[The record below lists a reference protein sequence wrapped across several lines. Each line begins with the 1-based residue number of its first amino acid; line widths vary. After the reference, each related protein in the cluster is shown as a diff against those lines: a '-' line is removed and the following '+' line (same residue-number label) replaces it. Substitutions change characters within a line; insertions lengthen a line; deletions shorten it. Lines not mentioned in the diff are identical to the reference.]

1 MQVTSNV
8 LQSHVGDPGTP
19 GQVKAAELT
28 QVLSNQLYT
37 IISNLGAAREAQGS
51 QIGKAV
57 YHVDHTMIGNLPAW
71 MKSKS
76 VGGITLQV
84 EDRWHC
90 YSLSI

>member
-19 GQVKAAELT
+19 GQVQAAELT
-28 QVLSNQLYT
+28 QVLSNQLHT

-57 YHVDHTMIGNLPAW
+57 HHVDHTMIGNLPAW

-84 EDRWHC
+84 EDRWRC
-90 YSLSI
+90 YS